1 MTKHSPDFE
10 DIEEAESA
18 YRQRHLL
25 NRVPVFLAE
34 HEADEELVEAV
45 DQALDD
51 NDQWLSPEYEAL
63 FDEIGSP
70 KADKPQ

>member
-10 DIEEAESA
+10 DIEEAELA
-18 YRQRHLL
+18 YRQRYLL
-25 NRVPVFLAE
+25 NRVRTFLTE
-34 HEADEELVEAV
+34 HEADDELVEAI

-63 FDEIGSP
+63 FDETGSP